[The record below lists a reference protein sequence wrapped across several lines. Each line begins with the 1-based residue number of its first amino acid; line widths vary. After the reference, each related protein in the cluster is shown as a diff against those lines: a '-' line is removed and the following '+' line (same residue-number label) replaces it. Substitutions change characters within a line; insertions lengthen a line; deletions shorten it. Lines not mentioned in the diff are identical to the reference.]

1 MFFPVISNKT
11 GTAEYAV
18 CDATENDGSHDDDT
32 MIAFRT
38 SVWQDVTEGEEKISP
53 TSISK
58 WWILDKYNGHSNEN
72 WQNYTV
78 SYNII

>member
-38 SVWQDVTEGEEKISP
+38 SV
-53 TSISK
+53 
-58 WWILDKYNGHSNEN
+58 
-72 WQNYTV
+72 
-78 SYNII
+78 